1 MNEDFRIKRI
11 SLGHYIPK
19 RPLRHHAEGSFA
31 LGEEGAGKGV
41 GVIDRVGLSL
51 RGIGVR
57 T

>member
-1 MNEDFRIKRI
+1 
-11 SLGHYIPK
+11 
-19 RPLRHHAEGSFA
+19 

-51 RGIGVR
+51 RGIGMR